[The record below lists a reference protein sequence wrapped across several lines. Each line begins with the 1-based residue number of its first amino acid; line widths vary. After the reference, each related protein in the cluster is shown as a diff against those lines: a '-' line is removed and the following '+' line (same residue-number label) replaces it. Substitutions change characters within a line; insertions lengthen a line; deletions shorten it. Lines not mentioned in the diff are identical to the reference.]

1 MKVLGVTTTREVYIG
16 SKDKNFRNNEF
27 LIVEDPV
34 QGDIIGEV
42 VDSQTFNR
50 FIPLDIGG
58 DFVDSDVLSSLGSM
72 GYDVGDETVY
82 VAKLRFFEEL
92 LYPPLTG
99 SDLRAPVFD
108 EIKNLLIDTLP
119 KESLILGSIKNTDN
133 IAEGMD
139 DVYKDLFST
148 FQNKEFIKQRELPYL
163 FDYKSMHQ
171 YPHIGVF
178 GGSGSGKSFGLRVV
192 LEELMEMGVPAIV
205 MDPHY
210 EMDFTNNSEISNKDY
225 TDKFKCLEIGI
236 HTGIKFQELQKR
248 DLKNLLNAASP
259 LTDSMNNVIDVI
271 LSKGASFESFK
282 NKLDLLLEGQEIGS
296 RDKILSEIAIEED
309 QTRRDRLEEVLDIYE
324 RYDKTCNSMSVRG
337 VLWRLM
343 TLQGEGI
350 FSHNID
356 ELLDLLKRRKLV
368 VLQGSTRMINV
379 FSTYLL
385 AKLYYLRK
393 EYRDELY
400 RNNIKVDYFPPFIII
415 TDEAHNFAPKGFD
428 TPSKSILREISQEGR
443 KYGVFLILATQRP
456 TLLDETITA
465 QLNTKLIFRTVRASD
480 IDTIREETDLSSDET
495 KRLPYLSSGDVFIS
509 SAKKGRTS
517 FVRIRAANTVSPHTE
532 NPFDE
537 LTAHDNEVYE
547 KFFLDIKDL
556 LPIDTSNLNGALMNY
571 NKKSGDNLSYD
582 EFKNNLDKLCEIEL
596 IEKETNFLTEMYKII
611 YPMMNLKII

>member
-58 DFVDSDVLSSLGSM
+58 DFIDSDVLSSLGSM
-72 GYDVGDETVY
+72 GYNVGDETVY

-99 SDLRAPVFD
+99 SDLRTPEFN
-108 EIKNLLIDTLP
+108 EIKNLLIESLP

-139 DVYKDLFST
+139 DIYKNLFSI
-148 FQNKEFIKQRELPYL
+148 FQNNEFIDQKELPYL

-178 GGSGSGKSFGLRVV
+178 GGSGSGKSFGLRVI

-210 EMDFTNNSEISNKDY
+210 EMDFTNNSEISNKNY
-225 TDKFKCLEIGI
+225 TDKFKCLEIGMD
-236 HTGIKFQELQKR
+236 TGIKFQELQKR

-259 LTDSMNNVIDVI
+259 LTDSMNNVIDVM

-282 NKLDLLLEGQEIGS
+282 NKLDMLLEGQEIGS
-296 RDKILSEIAIEED
+296 RDKILAEIAGATD
-309 QTRRDRLEEVLDIYE
+309 QSVINRLEDVLDVYE

-343 TLQGEGI
+343 TLQNEGI

-400 RNNIKVDYFPPFIII
+400 RNNVKVDYFPPFIII

-428 TPSKSILREISQEGR
+428 TPSKSILREVSQEGR

-537 LTAHDNEVYE
+537 LSSHDDEIYE
-547 KFFLDIKDL
+547 KFFANVKDL
-556 LPIDTSNLNGALMNY
+556 LPIDSSNLNGALVNY
-571 NKKSGDNLSYD
+571 NKKTGENLSYD
-582 EFKNNLDKLCEIEL
+582 EFRNTLDSLCERDF
-596 IEKETNFLTEMYKII
+596 IEKEDNFLTEMYKI
-611 YPMMNLKII
+611 K

>member
-16 SKDKNFRNNEF
+16 SKEKNFRNNEF

-42 VDSQTFNR
+42 VDSKTFNR

-58 DFVDSDVLSSLGSM
+58 DFIDSDVLSSLGSM

-99 SDLRAPVFD
+99 SDLRAPKFN
-108 EIKNLLIDTLP
+108 EIKNLLIDTMP
-119 KESLILGSIKNTDN
+119 NNSLILGSIKNTDN

-139 DVYKDLFST
+139 DIYKNLFST
-148 FQNKEFIKQRELPYL
+148 FENNEYLKQRELPYL

-210 EMDFTNNSEISNKDY
+210 EMDFSNNSEISDKNY
-225 TDKFKCLEIGI
+225 SDKFKCLEIGI

-259 LTDSMNNVIDVI
+259 LTDSMKNVIDVM
-271 LSKGASFESFK
+271 LAKGSSYESFK
-282 NKLDLLLEGQEIGS
+282 NKLDMLLEGQEIGS
-296 RDKILSEIAIEED
+296 RDKIIAEIAAEPD
-309 QTRRDRLEEVLDIYE
+309 TSKKNRLEEVLDVYE

-337 VLWRLM
+337 VLWRLIN
-343 TLQGEGI
+343 LQNEGI

-400 RNNIKVDYFPPFIII
+400 RNNAKVDYFPPFVII

-480 IDTIREETDLSSDET
+480 IDTIKEETDLSIDET

-537 LTAHDNEVYE
+537 LEGHENEEYE
-547 KFFLDIKDL
+547 KFFMNIKDL
-556 LPIDTSNLNGALMNY
+556 LPIDASNLSQVLMNF
-571 NKKSGDNLSYD
+571 NKKSGENLSYD
-582 EFKNNLDKLCEIEL
+582 DLKNKLDELCQRDF
-596 IEKETNFLTEMYKII
+596 IEKEDNFLTEMYKI
-611 YPMMNLKII
+611 K

>member
-1 MKVLGVTTTREVYIG
+1 MKVLGITTTREVYIG
-16 SKDKNFRNNEF
+16 SKEKNFRNNEF

-42 VDSQTFNR
+42 VDSKTFNR

-58 DFVDSDVLSSLGSM
+58 DFIDSDVLSSLGSM

-99 SDLRAPVFD
+99 SDLRAPEFN
-108 EIKNLLIDTLP
+108 EIKNLLIDTKP
-119 KESLILGSIKNTDN
+119 NNSLILGSIKNTDN

-139 DVYKDLFST
+139 DIYKNLFTT
-148 FQNKEFIKQRELPYL
+148 FENNEYLKQRELPYL

-210 EMDFTNNSEISNKDY
+210 EMDFSNNSEISDKNY
-225 TDKFKCLEIGI
+225 SDKFKCLEIGL

-259 LTDSMNNVIDVI
+259 LTDSMKNVIDVI
-271 LSKGASFESFK
+271 LAKGSSYESFK
-282 NKLDLLLEGQEIGS
+282 NKLDMLLEGQEIGS
-296 RDKILSEIAIEED
+296 RDKIIAEIAAEPDISKKN
-309 QTRRDRLEEVLDIYE
+309 RLEEVLDVYE

-337 VLWRLM
+337 VLWRLIN
-343 TLQGEGI
+343 LQNEGI

-356 ELLDLLKRRKLV
+356 GLLDLLKRRKLV

-400 RNNIKVDYFPPFIII
+400 RNNAKVDYFPPFVII

-480 IDTIREETDLSSDET
+480 IDTIKEETDLSSDET

-517 FVRIRAANTVSPHTE
+517 FVRIRAANTLSPHTE

-537 LTAHDNEVYE
+537 LEGHENEEYE
-547 KFFLDIKDL
+547 KFFIDIKDL
-556 LPIDTSNLNGALMNY
+556 LPIDASNLSQVLMNY
-571 NKKSGDNLSYD
+571 NKKSGENLSYD
-582 EFKNNLDKLCEIEL
+582 DLKNKLDELCQRDF
-596 IEKETNFLTEMYKII
+596 IEKEDNFLTEMYKI
-611 YPMMNLKII
+611 K

>member
-16 SKDKNFRNNEF
+16 SKEKNFRNNEF

-34 QGDIIGEV
+34 QGDILGEV
-42 VDSQTFNR
+42 VDSKTFNR

-99 SDLRAPVFD
+99 SDLRAPEFN
-108 EIKNLLIDTLP
+108 EIKNLLIDTKP
-119 KESLILGSIKNTDN
+119 NNSLILGSIKNTDN
-133 IAEGMD
+133 IARGMD
-139 DVYKDLFST
+139 DIYKNLFST
-148 FQNKEFIKQRELPYL
+148 FENNEYLKQRELPYL

-210 EMDFTNNSEISNKDY
+210 EMDFSNNSEISEKNYKDN
-225 TDKFKCLEIGI
+225 FKCLEIGL

-248 DLKNLLNAASP
+248 DLKNLLNAAAP
-259 LTDSMNNVIDVI
+259 LTDSMNNVIDVM
-271 LSKGASFESFK
+271 LAKGSSFESFK
-282 NKLDLLLEGQEIGS
+282 NKLDMLLEGQEIGS
-296 RDKILSEIAIEED
+296 RDKIIAEIAAEPD
-309 QTRRDRLEEVLDIYE
+309 PSKKNRLEEVLDVYE

-337 VLWRLM
+337 VLWRLIN
-343 TLQGEGI
+343 LQNEGI

-400 RNNIKVDYFPPFIII
+400 RNNAKVDYFPPFVII

-480 IDTIREETDLSSDET
+480 IDTIKEETDLSIDET

-537 LTAHDNEVYE
+537 LEGHDNEEFE
-547 KFFLDIKDL
+547 KFFMDTKDL
-556 LPIDTSNLNGALMNY
+556 FPIDASNLSLVLMNY
-571 NKKSGDNLSYD
+571 NKKSGENLSYD
-582 EFKNNLDKLCEIEL
+582 EFKNKLDELCERDF
-596 IEKETNFLTEMYKII
+596 IEKEDNFLTEMYKI
-611 YPMMNLKII
+611 K

>member
-16 SKDKNFRNNEF
+16 SKEKNFRNNEF

-58 DFVDSDVLSSLGSM
+58 DFIDSDVLSSLGSM

-99 SDLRAPVFD
+99 SGLRTPVFD

-139 DVYKDLFST
+139 DIYKDLFTT
-148 FQNKEFIKQRELPYL
+148 FQNNEFIKQRELPYL

-192 LEELMEMGVPAIV
+192 LEELMEMGVPTIV

-210 EMDFTNNSEISNKDY
+210 EMDFTNNSEISDKDY
-225 TDKFKCLEIGI
+225 SDKFKCLEIGI

-259 LTDSMNNVIDVI
+259 LTDSMNNVIDVM

-282 NKLDLLLEGQEIGS
+282 NKLDFLLEGQEIGS
-296 RDKILSEIAIEED
+296 RDKILQEIAIEED

-400 RNNIKVDYFPPFIII
+400 RNNVKVDYFPPFIIV

-537 LTAHDNEVYE
+537 LTSHDEEVYE

-596 IEKETNFLTEMYKII
+596 IEKETNFLTEMYKI
-611 YPMMNLKII
+611 K

>member
-1 MKVLGVTTTREVYIG
+1 MKVLGITTTREVYIG
-16 SKDKNFRNNEF
+16 SKEKNFRNNEF

-42 VDSQTFNR
+42 VDSKTFNR

-58 DFVDSDVLSSLGSM
+58 DFIDSDVLSSLGSM

-99 SDLRAPVFD
+99 SDLRAPEFN
-108 EIKNLLIDTLP
+108 EIKSLLIDTKP
-119 KESLILGSIKNTDN
+119 NNSLIIGSIKNTDN
-133 IAEGMD
+133 IAKGMD
-139 DVYKDLFST
+139 DIYKNLFST
-148 FQNKEFIKQRELPYL
+148 FENNEYLKQRELPYL

-192 LEELMEMGVPAIV
+192 LEELMEMGVPALV

-210 EMDFTNNSEISNKDY
+210 EMDFSNNSEISDKNY
-225 TDKFKCLEIGI
+225 SDKFKCLEIGL

-248 DLKNLLNAASP
+248 DLKNLLNAASL
-259 LTDSMNNVIDVI
+259 LTDSMKNVIDVM
-271 LSKGASFESFK
+271 LAKGSSYESFK
-282 NKLDLLLEGQEIGS
+282 NKLDMLLEGQEIGS
-296 RDKILSEIAIEED
+296 RDKIIAEIAAEPDISK
-309 QTRRDRLEEVLDIYE
+309 QNRLEEVLDVYE

-337 VLWRLM
+337 VLWRLIN
-343 TLQGEGI
+343 LQNEGI

-400 RNNIKVDYFPPFIII
+400 RNNAKVDYFPPFVII

-480 IDTIREETDLSSDET
+480 IDTIKEETDLSSDET

-517 FVRIRAANTVSPHTE
+517 FVRIRAANTLSPHTE

-537 LTAHDNEVYE
+537 LEGHDNEEFE
-547 KFFLDIKDL
+547 KFFMDIKDL
-556 LPIDTSNLNGALMNY
+556 LPIDASNLSQVLMNY
-571 NKKSGDNLSYD
+571 NKKAGENLSYD
-582 EFKNNLDKLCEIEL
+582 DLKNKLDELCQRDF
-596 IEKETNFLTEMYKII
+596 IEKEDNFLTEMYKI
-611 YPMMNLKII
+611 K

>member
-16 SKDKNFRNNEF
+16 SKEKNFRNNEF

-42 VDSQTFNR
+42 VDSKTFNR

-58 DFVDSDVLSSLGSM
+58 DFIDSDVLSSLGSM

-99 SDLRAPVFD
+99 SDLRAPKFN
-108 EIKNLLIDTLP
+108 EIKNLLIDTKP
-119 KESLILGSIKNTDN
+119 NNSLILGSIKNTDN

-139 DVYKDLFST
+139 DIYKNLFST
-148 FQNKEFIKQRELPYL
+148 FENNEYLKQREIPYL

-210 EMDFTNNSEISNKDY
+210 EMDFSNNSEISDKNY
-225 TDKFKCLEIGI
+225 FDKFKCLEIGL

-259 LTDSMNNVIDVI
+259 LTDSMKNVIDVM
-271 LSKGASFESFK
+271 LAKGSSYESFK
-282 NKLDLLLEGQEIGS
+282 NKLDMLLEGQEIGS
-296 RDKILSEIAIEED
+296 RDKIIAEIAAEPDISKKN
-309 QTRRDRLEEVLDIYE
+309 RLEEVLDVYE

-337 VLWRLM
+337 VLWRLIN
-343 TLQGEGI
+343 LQNEGI

-400 RNNIKVDYFPPFIII
+400 RNNAKVDYFPPFVII

-480 IDTIREETDLSSDET
+480 IDTIKEETDLSSDET

-537 LTAHDNEVYE
+537 LEGHENEEYE
-547 KFFLDIKDL
+547 KFFMDIKDL
-556 LPIDTSNLNGALMNY
+556 LPIDASNLSQVLMNY
-571 NKKSGDNLSYD
+571 NKKTGENLSYD
-582 EFKNNLDKLCEIEL
+582 DLKNKLDELCQRDF
-596 IEKETNFLTEMYKII
+596 IEKEDNFLTEMYKI
-611 YPMMNLKII
+611 K

>member
-16 SKDKNFRNNEF
+16 SKEKNFRNNEF

-42 VDSQTFNR
+42 VDSKTFNR

-58 DFVDSDVLSSLGSM
+58 DFIDSDVLSSLGSM

-99 SDLRAPVFD
+99 SDLRAPVFN
-108 EIKNLLIDTLP
+108 EIKNLLIDTKP
-119 KESLILGSIKNTDN
+119 NNSLILGSIKNTDN

-139 DVYKDLFST
+139 DIYKNLFST
-148 FQNKEFIKQRELPYL
+148 FENNEFLEQRELPYL

-210 EMDFTNNSEISNKDY
+210 EMDFSNNSEISDKNY
-225 TDKFKCLEIGI
+225 SDKFKCLEIGL

-259 LTDSMNNVIDVI
+259 LTDSMKNVIDVM
-271 LSKGASFESFK
+271 LAKGSSYESFK
-282 NKLDLLLEGQEIGS
+282 NKLDMLLEGQEIGS
-296 RDKILSEIAIEED
+296 RDKIIAEIAAEPDINKKN
-309 QTRRDRLEEVLDIYE
+309 RLEEVLDVYE

-337 VLWRLM
+337 VLWRLIN
-343 TLQGEGI
+343 LQNEGI

-385 AKLYYLRK
+385 VKLYYLRK

-400 RNNIKVDYFPPFIII
+400 RNNAKVEYFPPFVII

-480 IDTIREETDLSSDET
+480 IDTIKEETDLSIDET

-537 LTAHDNEVYE
+537 LEGHENEEFE
-547 KFFLDIKDL
+547 KFFMGIKDL
-556 LPIDTSNLNGALMNY
+556 LPIDASNLNNVLINY
-571 NKKSGDNLSYD
+571 NKKSGENFSYD
-582 EFKNNLDKLCEIEL
+582 DLKNKLDELCQRDF
-596 IEKETNFLTEMYKII
+596 IEKEDNFLTVMYKI
-611 YPMMNLKII
+611 K

>member
-99 SDLRAPVFD
+99 SDLRAPVFA

-133 IAEGMD
+133 IAQGMD
-139 DVYKDLFST
+139 DVYRDLFST

-178 GGSGSGKSFGLRVV
+178 GGSGSGKSFGIRVL

-236 HTGIKFQELQKR
+236 QTGIKFQELQKR

-259 LTDSMNNVIDVI
+259 LTDSMNNVIDVM

-385 AKLYYLRK
+385 SKLYYLRK

-400 RNNIKVDYFPPFIII
+400 RNNVKVDYFPPFIII

-582 EFKNNLDKLCEIEL
+582 EFKNNLDKLCEIEM
-596 IEKETNFLTEMYKII
+596 IEKETNFLTEMYKI
-611 YPMMNLKII
+611 K

>member
-133 IAEGMD
+133 IAQGMD
-139 DVYKDLFST
+139 DVYRDLFST

-178 GGSGSGKSFGLRVV
+178 GGSGSGKSFGIRVL

-236 HTGIKFQELQKR
+236 QTGIKFQELQKR

-259 LTDSMNNVIDVI
+259 LTDSMNNVIDVM

-385 AKLYYLRK
+385 SKLYYLRK

-400 RNNIKVDYFPPFIII
+400 RNNVKVDYFPPFIII

-582 EFKNNLDKLCEIEL
+582 EFKNNLDKLCEIEM
-596 IEKETNFLTEMYKII
+596 IEKETNFLTEMYKI
-611 YPMMNLKII
+611 K

>member
-1 MKVLGVTTTREVYIG
+1 MKVLGITTTREVYIG
-16 SKDKNFRNNEF
+16 SKEKNFRNNEF

-42 VDSQTFNR
+42 VDSKTFNR

-58 DFVDSDVLSSLGSM
+58 DFIDSDVLSSLGSM

-99 SDLRAPVFD
+99 SDLRAPEFN
-108 EIKNLLIDTLP
+108 EIKNLLIDTKP
-119 KESLILGSIKNTDN
+119 NNSLILGSIKNTDN

-139 DVYKDLFST
+139 DIYKNLFST
-148 FQNKEFIKQRELPYL
+148 FENNEYLKQRELPYL

-192 LEELMEMGVPAIV
+192 LEELMEMSVPAIV

-210 EMDFTNNSEISNKDY
+210 EMDFSNNSEISDKNY
-225 TDKFKCLEIGI
+225 SDKFKCLEIGL

-259 LTDSMNNVIDVI
+259 LTDSMKNVIDVM
-271 LSKGASFESFK
+271 LAKGSSYESFK
-282 NKLDLLLEGQEIGS
+282 NKLDMLLEGQEIGS
-296 RDKILSEIAIEED
+296 RDKIIAEIAAEPDISKKN
-309 QTRRDRLEEVLDIYE
+309 RLEEVLDVYE

-337 VLWRLM
+337 VLWRLIN
-343 TLQGEGI
+343 LQNEGI
-350 FSHNID
+350 FSHNIE

-400 RNNIKVDYFPPFIII
+400 RNNAKVDYFPPFVII

-480 IDTIREETDLSSDET
+480 IDTIKEETDLSSDET

-537 LTAHDNEVYE
+537 LEGHENEEYE
-547 KFFLDIKDL
+547 KFFMDIKDL
-556 LPIDTSNLNGALMNY
+556 LPIDASNLSMVLMNY
-571 NKKSGDNLSYD
+571 NKKSGENLSYD
-582 EFKNNLDKLCEIEL
+582 DLKNKLDELCQRDF
-596 IEKETNFLTEMYKII
+596 IEKEDNFLTEMYKI
-611 YPMMNLKII
+611 K

>member
-16 SKDKNFRNNEF
+16 SKEKNFRNNEF

-42 VDSQTFNR
+42 VDSKTFNR

-99 SDLRAPVFD
+99 SDLRAPKFN
-108 EIKNLLIDTLP
+108 EIKNLLINTKP
-119 KESLILGSIKNTDN
+119 NNSLILGSIKNTDN

-139 DVYKDLFST
+139 DIYKNLFST
-148 FQNKEFIKQRELPYL
+148 FENNEYLKQRELPYL

-210 EMDFTNNSEISNKDY
+210 EMDFSNNSEISDKNY
-225 TDKFKCLEIGI
+225 SDKFKCLEIGL

-259 LTDSMNNVIDVI
+259 LTDSMKNVIDVM
-271 LSKGASFESFK
+271 LAKGSSYESFK
-282 NKLDLLLEGQEIGS
+282 NKLDMLLEGQEIGS
-296 RDKILSEIAIEED
+296 RDKIIAEIAAEPDISKKN
-309 QTRRDRLEEVLDIYE
+309 RLEEVLDVYE

-337 VLWRLM
+337 VLWRLIN
-343 TLQGEGI
+343 LQNEGI

-400 RNNIKVDYFPPFIII
+400 RNNVKVDYFPPFVII

-480 IDTIREETDLSSDET
+480 IDTIKEETDLSSDET

-537 LTAHDNEVYE
+537 LEGHENEEYE
-547 KFFLDIKDL
+547 KFFMDIKDL
-556 LPIDTSNLNGALMNY
+556 LPIDASNLSVVLMNY
-571 NKKSGDNLSYD
+571 NKKSGENLSYD
-582 EFKNNLDKLCEIEL
+582 DLKNKLDELCQRDF
-596 IEKETNFLTEMYKII
+596 IEKEDNFLTEMYKI
-611 YPMMNLKII
+611 K

>member
-58 DFVDSDVLSSLGSM
+58 DFIDSDVLSSLGSM
-72 GYDVGDETVY
+72 GYDVGNETVY

-99 SDLRAPVFD
+99 SDLRTPEFN
-108 EIKNLLIDTLP
+108 EIKNLLIDSLP

-133 IAEGMD
+133 IAKGMD
-139 DVYKDLFST
+139 DVYKDLFSI
-148 FQNKEFIKQRELPYL
+148 FQNNEFIKQKELPYL

-178 GGSGSGKSFGLRVV
+178 GGSGSGKSFGLRVI

-210 EMDFTNNSEISNKDY
+210 EMDFTNNSEISNKNY
-225 TDKFKCLEIGI
+225 IDKFKCLEIGLD
-236 HTGIKFQELQKR
+236 TGIKFQELQKR

-259 LTDSMNNVIDVI
+259 LTDSMNNVIDVM

-282 NKLDLLLEGQEIGS
+282 NKLDMLLEGQEIGS
-296 RDKILSEIAIEED
+296 RDKILAEIAAETDRSI
-309 QTRRDRLEEVLDIYE
+309 RNRLEDVLDIYE

-343 TLQGEGI
+343 TLQNEGI

-400 RNNIKVDYFPPFIII
+400 RNNVKVDYFPPFIII

-428 TPSKSILREISQEGR
+428 TPSKSILREVSQEGR

-537 LTAHDNEVYE
+537 LTSHDDEIYE
-547 KFFLDIKDL
+547 KFFADVKDL
-556 LPIDTSNLNGALMNY
+556 LPIDSSNLNGVLVNY
-571 NKKSGDNLSYD
+571 NKKTGENLSYD
-582 EFKNNLDKLCEIEL
+582 EFKNKLDSLCERDF
-596 IEKETNFLTEMYKII
+596 IEKEDNFLTEMYKV
-611 YPMMNLKII
+611 K

>member
-42 VDSQTFNR
+42 VDSKTFNR

-58 DFVDSDVLSSLGSM
+58 DFIDSDVLSSLGSM

-99 SDLRAPVFD
+99 SDLRAPDFS
-108 EIKNLLIDTLP
+108 EIKNLLIDTKP
-119 KESLILGSIKNTDN
+119 NNSLILGSIKNTDN
-133 IAEGMD
+133 IAVSMD
-139 DVYKDLFST
+139 DIYKNLFST
-148 FQNKEFIKQRELPYL
+148 FENNEYLKQRELPYL

-210 EMDFTNNSEISNKDY
+210 EMDFSNNSEISDKNY
-225 TDKFKCLEIGI
+225 TDKFKCLEIGL

-248 DLKNLLNAASP
+248 DLKNLLNAASA
-259 LTDSMNNVIDVI
+259 LTDSMKNVIDVM
-271 LSKGASFESFK
+271 LAKGSSFESFK
-282 NKLDLLLEGQEIGS
+282 NKLDMLLEGQEIGS
-296 RDKILSEIAIEED
+296 RDKIIAEIAAEPDINKKN
-309 QTRRDRLEEVLDIYE
+309 RLEEVLDVYE

-337 VLWRLM
+337 VLWRLIN
-343 TLQGEGI
+343 LQNEGI

-400 RNNIKVDYFPPFIII
+400 RNNAKVEYFPPFVII

-480 IDTIREETDLSSDET
+480 IDTIKEETDLSSDET

-537 LTAHDNEVYE
+537 LEGHENEEYE
-547 KFFLDIKDL
+547 KFFIDIKDL
-556 LPIDTSNLNGALMNY
+556 LPIDASNLSQVLMNY
-571 NKKSGDNLSYD
+571 NKKSGENLSYD
-582 EFKNNLDKLCEIEL
+582 ELKNKLDELCQRDF
-596 IEKETNFLTEMYKII
+596 IEKEDNFLTEMYKI
-611 YPMMNLKII
+611 K

>member
-16 SKDKNFRNNEF
+16 SKEKNFRNNEF

-42 VDSQTFNR
+42 VDSKTFNR

-58 DFVDSDVLSSLGSM
+58 DFIDSDVLSSLGSM

-99 SDLRAPVFD
+99 SDLRAPKFN
-108 EIKNLLIDTLP
+108 EIKNLLIDTMP
-119 KESLILGSIKNTDN
+119 NNSLILGSIKNTDN

-139 DVYKDLFST
+139 DIYKNLFST
-148 FQNKEFIKQRELPYL
+148 FENNEYLKQRELPYL

-210 EMDFTNNSEISNKDY
+210 EMDFSNNSEISDKNY
-225 TDKFKCLEIGI
+225 SDKFKCLEIGL

-259 LTDSMNNVIDVI
+259 LTDSMKNVIDVM
-271 LSKGASFESFK
+271 LAKGSSYESFK
-282 NKLDLLLEGQEIGS
+282 NKLDMLLEGQEIGS
-296 RDKILSEIAIEED
+296 RDKIIAEIAAEPDISKKN
-309 QTRRDRLEEVLDIYE
+309 RLEEVLDVYE

-337 VLWRLM
+337 VLWRLIN
-343 TLQGEGI
+343 LQNEGI

-400 RNNIKVDYFPPFIII
+400 RNNAKVDYFPPFVII

-480 IDTIREETDLSSDET
+480 IDTIKEETDLSSDET

-537 LTAHDNEVYE
+537 LEGHENEEYE
-547 KFFLDIKDL
+547 KFFIDIKDL
-556 LPIDTSNLNGALMNY
+556 LPIDASNLSQVLMNY
-571 NKKSGDNLSYD
+571 NKKSGENLSYD
-582 EFKNNLDKLCEIEL
+582 ELKNKLDELCQRDF
-596 IEKETNFLTEMYKII
+596 IEKEDNFLTEMYK
-611 YPMMNLKII
+611 LK

>member
-16 SKDKNFRNNEF
+16 SKEKNFRNNEF

-42 VDSQTFNR
+42 VDSKTFNR

-58 DFVDSDVLSSLGSM
+58 DFIDSDVLSSLGSM

-99 SDLRAPVFD
+99 SDLRAPVFN
-108 EIKNLLIDTLP
+108 EIKNLLIDTKP
-119 KESLILGSIKNTDN
+119 NNSLILGSIKNTDN

-139 DVYKDLFST
+139 DIYKNLFST
-148 FQNKEFIKQRELPYL
+148 FENNEYLKQRELPYL

-210 EMDFTNNSEISNKDY
+210 EMDFSNNSDVSDKNY
-225 TDKFKCLEIGI
+225 SDKFKCLEIGL

-259 LTDSMNNVIDVI
+259 LTDSMKNVIDVM
-271 LSKGASFESFK
+271 LAKGSSFESFK
-282 NKLDLLLEGQEIGS
+282 NKLDMLLEGQEIGS
-296 RDKILSEIAIEED
+296 RDKIIAEIAAEPDINKKN
-309 QTRRDRLEEVLDIYE
+309 RLEDVLDIYE

-337 VLWRLM
+337 VLWRLIN
-343 TLQGEGI
+343 LQNEGI

-400 RNNIKVDYFPPFIII
+400 RNNAKVDYFPPFVII

-480 IDTIREETDLSSDET
+480 IDTIKEETDLSIDET

-537 LTAHDNEVYE
+537 LEGHENEEFE
-547 KFFLDIKDL
+547 KFFMDIKDL
-556 LPIDTSNLNGALMNY
+556 LPIDASNLNTVLINY
-571 NKKSGDNLSYD
+571 NKKSGENFSYD
-582 EFKNNLDKLCEIEL
+582 DLKNKLDKLCQRDF
-596 IEKETNFLTEMYKII
+596 IEKEDNFLTVMYKI
-611 YPMMNLKII
+611 K

>member
-1 MKVLGVTTTREVYIG
+1 MKVLGITTTREVYIG
-16 SKDKNFRNNEF
+16 SKEKNFRNNEF

-42 VDSQTFNR
+42 VDSKTFNR

-99 SDLRAPVFD
+99 SDLKAPEFN
-108 EIKNLLIDTLP
+108 EIKNLLIDTKP
-119 KESLILGSIKNTDN
+119 NNSLILGSIKNTDN
-133 IAEGMD
+133 IAKGMD
-139 DVYKDLFST
+139 DIYKNLFST
-148 FQNKEFIKQRELPYL
+148 FENNEYLKQRELPYL

-210 EMDFTNNSEISNKDY
+210 EMDFSNNSEISDKNY
-225 TDKFKCLEIGI
+225 SDKFKCLEIGL

-259 LTDSMNNVIDVI
+259 LTDSMKNVIDVM
-271 LSKGASFESFK
+271 LAKGSSYESFK
-282 NKLDLLLEGQEIGS
+282 NKLDMLLEGQEIGS
-296 RDKILSEIAIEED
+296 RDKILAEIAAEPDISKKN
-309 QTRRDRLEEVLDIYE
+309 RLEEVLDVYE

-337 VLWRLM
+337 VLWRLIN
-343 TLQGEGI
+343 LQNEGI

-400 RNNIKVDYFPPFIII
+400 RNNAKVDYFPPFVII

-480 IDTIREETDLSSDET
+480 IDTIKEETDLSSDET

-537 LTAHDNEVYE
+537 LEDHENEEYE
-547 KFFLDIKDL
+547 KFFMDIKDL
-556 LPIDTSNLNGALMNY
+556 LPIDASNLSQVLMNY
-571 NKKSGDNLSYD
+571 NKKTGENLSYD
-582 EFKNNLDKLCEIEL
+582 DLKNKLDELCQRDF
-596 IEKETNFLTEMYKII
+596 IEKEDNFLTEMYKI
-611 YPMMNLKII
+611 K

>member
-139 DVYKDLFST
+139 DIYKDLFST
-148 FQNKEFIKQRELPYL
+148 FQNKEFIKQRELPYV

-171 YPHIGVF
+171 YPQIGVF

-259 LTDSMNNVIDVI
+259 LTDSMNNVIDVM

-309 QTRRDRLEEVLDIYE
+309 LTRKDRLEEVLDIYE

-400 RNNIKVDYFPPFIII
+400 RNNVKVDYFPPFIII

-596 IEKETNFLTEMYKII
+596 IEKETNFLTEMYKI
-611 YPMMNLKII
+611 K

>member
-16 SKDKNFRNNEF
+16 SKEKNFRNNEF

-42 VDSQTFNR
+42 VDSKTFNR

-58 DFVDSDVLSSLGSM
+58 DFIDSDVLSSLGSM

-99 SDLRAPVFD
+99 SDLRAPKFN
-108 EIKNLLIDTLP
+108 EIKNLLIDTKP
-119 KESLILGSIKNTDN
+119 NNSLILGSIKNTDN

-139 DVYKDLFST
+139 DIYKNLFST
-148 FQNKEFIKQRELPYL
+148 FENNEYLKQRELPYL

-210 EMDFTNNSEISNKDY
+210 EMDFSNNSEISGKNY
-225 TDKFKCLEIGI
+225 SDKFKCLEIGL

-259 LTDSMNNVIDVI
+259 LTDSMKNVIDVM
-271 LSKGASFESFK
+271 LAKGSSYESFK
-282 NKLDLLLEGQEIGS
+282 NKLDMLLEGQEIGS
-296 RDKILSEIAIEED
+296 RDKILAEIAAEPDISKKN
-309 QTRRDRLEEVLDIYE
+309 RLEEVLDVYE

-337 VLWRLM
+337 VLWRLIN
-343 TLQGEGI
+343 LQNEGI

-400 RNNIKVDYFPPFIII
+400 RNNVKVDYFPPFVII

-480 IDTIREETDLSSDET
+480 IDTIKEETDLSSDET

-517 FVRIRAANTVSPHTE
+517 FVRIRAANTLSPHTE

-537 LTAHDNEVYE
+537 LEGHENEEYE
-547 KFFLDIKDL
+547 KFFIDIKDL
-556 LPIDTSNLNGALMNY
+556 LPIDASNLSQVLMNY
-571 NKKSGDNLSYD
+571 NKKSGENLSYD
-582 EFKNNLDKLCEIEL
+582 ELKNKLDELCQRDF
-596 IEKETNFLTEMYKII
+596 IEKEDNFLTEMYK
-611 YPMMNLKII
+611 LK

>member
-16 SKDKNFRNNEF
+16 SKEKNFRNNEF

-58 DFVDSDVLSSLGSM
+58 DFIDSDVLSSLESM
-72 GYDVGDETVY
+72 GYKVGDETVY

-139 DVYKDLFST
+139 DIYKDLFTT
-148 FQNKEFIKQRELPYL
+148 FQNNEFIKQRELPYL

-192 LEELMEMGVPAIV
+192 LEELMEMGVPTIV

-210 EMDFTNNSEISNKDY
+210 EMDFTNNSEISDKDY
-225 TDKFKCLEIGI
+225 SDKFKCLEIGI

-259 LTDSMNNVIDVI
+259 LTDSMNNVIDVM

-296 RDKILSEIAIEED
+296 RDKILQEIAIEEG

-400 RNNIKVDYFPPFIII
+400 RNNVKVDYFPPFIII

-537 LTAHDNEVYE
+537 LTAHDEEVYE

-571 NKKSGDNLSYD
+571 NKKSGENLSYD
-582 EFKNNLDKLCEIEL
+582 EFKNNLDKLCKIEL
-596 IEKETNFLTEMYKII
+596 IEKETNFLTEMYKI
-611 YPMMNLKII
+611 K

>member
-16 SKDKNFRNNEF
+16 SKEKNFRNNEF

-42 VDSQTFNR
+42 VDSKTFNR

-58 DFVDSDVLSSLGSM
+58 DFIDSDVLSSLGSM

-99 SDLRAPVFD
+99 SDLRAPEFN
-108 EIKNLLIDTLP
+108 EIKNLLIETKP
-119 KESLILGSIKNTDN
+119 NNSLILGSIKNTDN

-139 DVYKDLFST
+139 DIYKNLFST
-148 FQNKEFIKQRELPYL
+148 FENNEYLKQRELPYL

-210 EMDFTNNSEISNKDY
+210 EMDFSNNSEISDKNY
-225 TDKFKCLEIGI
+225 TNKFKCLEIGL

-259 LTDSMNNVIDVI
+259 LTDSMKNVIDVM
-271 LSKGASFESFK
+271 LAKGSSFESFK
-282 NKLDLLLEGQEIGS
+282 NKLDMLLEGQEIGS
-296 RDKILSEIAIEED
+296 RDKIIAEIAAEPDINKKN
-309 QTRRDRLEEVLDIYE
+309 RLEEVLDVYE

-337 VLWRLM
+337 VLWRLIN
-343 TLQGEGI
+343 LQNEGI

-400 RNNIKVDYFPPFIII
+400 RNNAKVEYFPPFVII

-480 IDTIREETDLSSDET
+480 IDTIKEETDLSSDET

-537 LTAHDNEVYE
+537 LEGHENEEFE
-547 KFFLDIKDL
+547 KFFMDIKDL
-556 LPIDTSNLNGALMNY
+556 LPIDASNLSVVLMNY
-571 NKKSGDNLSYD
+571 NKKSGENLSYD
-582 EFKNNLDKLCEIEL
+582 DLKNNLEELCQRDF
-596 IEKETNFLTEMYKII
+596 IEKEDNFLTVMYKI
-611 YPMMNLKII
+611 K

>member
-16 SKDKNFRNNEF
+16 SKEKNFRNNEF

-42 VDSQTFNR
+42 VDSKTFNR

-58 DFVDSDVLSSLGSM
+58 DFIDSDVLSSLGSM

-99 SDLRAPVFD
+99 SDLRAPEFN
-108 EIKNLLIDTLP
+108 EIKNLLIDTKP
-119 KESLILGSIKNTDN
+119 NNSLILGSIKNTDN

-139 DVYKDLFST
+139 DIYKNLFST
-148 FQNKEFIKQRELPYL
+148 FENNEYLKQRELPYL

-210 EMDFTNNSEISNKDY
+210 EMDFSNNSEISDKNY
-225 TDKFKCLEIGI
+225 SDKFKCLEIGL

-259 LTDSMNNVIDVI
+259 LTDSMKNVIDVM
-271 LSKGASFESFK
+271 LAKGSSYESFK
-282 NKLDLLLEGQEIGS
+282 NKLDMLLEGQEIGS
-296 RDKILSEIAIEED
+296 RDKIIAEIAAEPDISKKN
-309 QTRRDRLEEVLDIYE
+309 RLEEVLDVYE

-337 VLWRLM
+337 VLWRLIN
-343 TLQGEGI
+343 LQNEGI

-400 RNNIKVDYFPPFIII
+400 RNNAKVDYFPPFVII

-480 IDTIREETDLSSDET
+480 IDTIKEETDLSSDET

-537 LTAHDNEVYE
+537 LEGHENEEYE
-547 KFFLDIKDL
+547 KFFMDIKDL
-556 LPIDTSNLNGALMNY
+556 LPIDASNLSVVLMNY
-571 NKKSGDNLSYD
+571 NKKSGENLSYD
-582 EFKNNLDKLCEIEL
+582 DLKNKLDELCQRDF
-596 IEKETNFLTEMYKII
+596 IEKEDNFLTEMYKI
-611 YPMMNLKII
+611 K

>member
-16 SKDKNFRNNEF
+16 SKEKNFRNNEF

-42 VDSQTFNR
+42 VDSKTFNR

-99 SDLRAPVFD
+99 SDLRAPKFN
-108 EIKNLLIDTLP
+108 EIKNLLIDTKP
-119 KESLILGSIKNTDN
+119 NNSLILGSIKNTDN

-139 DVYKDLFST
+139 DIYKNLFST
-148 FQNKEFIKQRELPYL
+148 FENNEYLKQRELPYL

-210 EMDFTNNSEISNKDY
+210 EMDFSNNSEISDKNY
-225 TDKFKCLEIGI
+225 SDKFKCLEIGL

-259 LTDSMNNVIDVI
+259 LTDSMKNVIDVM
-271 LSKGASFESFK
+271 LAKGSSYESFK
-282 NKLDLLLEGQEIGS
+282 NKLDMLLEGQEIGS
-296 RDKILSEIAIEED
+296 RDKILAEISAEPDISKKN
-309 QTRRDRLEEVLDIYE
+309 RLEEVLDVYE

-337 VLWRLM
+337 VLWRLIN
-343 TLQGEGI
+343 LQNEGI

-400 RNNIKVDYFPPFIII
+400 RNNAKVDYFPPFVII

-480 IDTIREETDLSSDET
+480 IDTIKEETDLSSDET

-517 FVRIRAANTVSPHTE
+517 FVRIRAANTLSPHTE

-537 LTAHDNEVYE
+537 LEGHENEEYE
-547 KFFLDIKDL
+547 KFFIDIKDL
-556 LPIDTSNLNGALMNY
+556 LPIDASNLSQVLMNY
-571 NKKSGDNLSYD
+571 NKKSGENLSYD
-582 EFKNNLDKLCEIEL
+582 ELKNKLDELCQRDF
-596 IEKETNFLTEMYKII
+596 IEKEDNFLTEMYKI
-611 YPMMNLKII
+611 K

>member
-16 SKDKNFRNNEF
+16 SKEKNFRNNEF

-42 VDSQTFNR
+42 VDSKTFNR

-58 DFVDSDVLSSLGSM
+58 DFIDSDVLSSLGSM

-99 SDLRAPVFD
+99 SDLRAPDFK
-108 EIKNLLIDTLP
+108 EIKNLLIDTKP
-119 KESLILGSIKNTDN
+119 NNSLILGSIKNTDN

-139 DVYKDLFST
+139 DIYKNLFST
-148 FQNKEFIKQRELPYL
+148 FENNEYLKQRELPYL

-210 EMDFTNNSEISNKDY
+210 EMDFSNNSDVSDKNY
-225 TDKFKCLEIGI
+225 SDKFKCLEIGM

-259 LTDSMNNVIDVI
+259 LTDSMKNVIDVM
-271 LSKGASFESFK
+271 LAKGSSFESFK
-282 NKLDLLLEGQEIGS
+282 NKLDMLLEGQEIGS
-296 RDKILSEIAIEED
+296 RDKIISEIAAEPDINKKN
-309 QTRRDRLEEVLDIYE
+309 RLEDVLDIYE

-337 VLWRLM
+337 VLWRLIN
-343 TLQGEGI
+343 LQNEGI

-400 RNNIKVDYFPPFIII
+400 RNNAKVDYFPPFVII

-480 IDTIREETDLSSDET
+480 IDTIKEETDLSIDET

-537 LTAHDNEVYE
+537 LEGHENEEFE
-547 KFFLDIKDL
+547 KFFIDIKDL
-556 LPIDTSNLNGALMNY
+556 LPIDASNLNTVLINY
-571 NKKSGDNLSYD
+571 NKKSGENLSYD
-582 EFKNNLDKLCEIEL
+582 DLKNNLEELCQRGF
-596 IEKETNFLTEMYKII
+596 IEKEDNFLTVMYKI
-611 YPMMNLKII
+611 K

>member
-1 MKVLGVTTTREVYIG
+1 MKVLGITTTREVYIG
-16 SKDKNFRNNEF
+16 SKEKNFRNNEF

-42 VDSQTFNR
+42 VDSKTFNR

-58 DFVDSDVLSSLGSM
+58 DFIDSDVLSSLGSM

-99 SDLRAPVFD
+99 SDLRAPEFN
-108 EIKNLLIDTLP
+108 EIKSLLIDTKP
-119 KESLILGSIKNTDN
+119 NNSLILGSIKNTDN
-133 IAEGMD
+133 IAKGMD
-139 DVYKDLFST
+139 DIYKNLFST
-148 FQNKEFIKQRELPYL
+148 FENNDYLKQRDLPYL

-210 EMDFTNNSEISNKDY
+210 EMDFSNNSEISDKNY
-225 TDKFKCLEIGI
+225 SDKFKCLEIGL

-259 LTDSMNNVIDVI
+259 LTDSMKNVIDVM
-271 LSKGASFESFK
+271 LAKGSSYESFK
-282 NKLDLLLEGQEIGS
+282 NKLDMLLEGQEIGS
-296 RDKILSEIAIEED
+296 RDKILAEIAAEPDISK
-309 QTRRDRLEEVLDIYE
+309 QNRLEEVLDVYE

-337 VLWRLM
+337 VLWRLIN
-343 TLQGEGI
+343 LQNEGI

-400 RNNIKVDYFPPFIII
+400 RNNAKVDYFPPFVII

-480 IDTIREETDLSSDET
+480 IDTIKEETDLSSDET

-517 FVRIRAANTVSPHTE
+517 FVRIRAANTLSPHTE

-537 LTAHDNEVYE
+537 LEGHENEKYE
-547 KFFLDIKDL
+547 KFFMDIKDL
-556 LPIDTSNLNGALMNY
+556 LPIDASNLSQVLMNY
-571 NKKSGDNLSYD
+571 NKKSGENLSYD
-582 EFKNNLDKLCEIEL
+582 DLKNKLDELCQRDF
-596 IEKETNFLTEMYKII
+596 IEKEDNFLTEMYKI
-611 YPMMNLKII
+611 K

>member
-16 SKDKNFRNNEF
+16 SKEKNFRNNEF

-58 DFVDSDVLSSLGSM
+58 DFIDSDVLSSLGSM

-139 DVYKDLFST
+139 DIYKDLFTT
-148 FQNKEFIKQRELPYL
+148 FQNNEFIKQRELPYL

-192 LEELMEMGVPAIV
+192 LEELMEMGVPTIV

-210 EMDFTNNSEISNKDY
+210 EMDFTNNSEISEKDY
-225 TDKFKCLEIGI
+225 SDKFKCLEIGI

-248 DLKNLLNAASP
+248 DLKNLLNATSP
-259 LTDSMNNVIDVI
+259 LTDSMNNVIDVM

-296 RDKILSEIAIEED
+296 RDKILQEIAIEED

-343 TLQGEGI
+343 NLQGEGI

-400 RNNIKVDYFPPFIII
+400 RNNVKVDYFPPFIII
-415 TDEAHNFAPKGFD
+415 TDEAHNFAPKGFE

-537 LTAHDNEVYE
+537 LTSHDNEVYE

-556 LPIDTSNLNGALMNY
+556 LPIDTSNLNGVLMNY
-571 NKKSGDNLSYD
+571 NKKSGENLSYD

-596 IEKETNFLTEMYKII
+596 IEKETNFLTEMYKI
-611 YPMMNLKII
+611 K

>member
-1 MKVLGVTTTREVYIG
+1 MKVLGITTTREVYIG
-16 SKDKNFRNNEF
+16 SKEKNFRNNEF

-42 VDSQTFNR
+42 VDSKTFNR

-58 DFVDSDVLSSLGSM
+58 DFIDSDVLSSLGSM

-99 SDLRAPVFD
+99 SDLRAPEFN
-108 EIKNLLIDTLP
+108 EIKNLLIDTKP
-119 KESLILGSIKNTDN
+119 NNSLILGSIKNTDN

-139 DVYKDLFST
+139 DIYKNLFST
-148 FQNKEFIKQRELPYL
+148 FENNEYLKQRELPYL

-210 EMDFTNNSEISNKDY
+210 EMDFSSNSEISDKNY
-225 TDKFKCLEIGI
+225 SDKFKCLEIGL

-259 LTDSMNNVIDVI
+259 LTDSMKNVIDVM
-271 LSKGASFESFK
+271 LAKGSSYESFK
-282 NKLDLLLEGQEIGS
+282 NKLDMLLEGQEIGS
-296 RDKILSEIAIEED
+296 RDKIIAEIAAEPD
-309 QTRRDRLEEVLDIYE
+309 TSKKNRLEEVLDVYE

-337 VLWRLM
+337 VLWRLIN
-343 TLQGEGI
+343 LQNEGI

-400 RNNIKVDYFPPFIII
+400 RNNAKADYFPPFVII

-480 IDTIREETDLSSDET
+480 IDTIKEETDLSSDET

-537 LTAHDNEVYE
+537 LEGHENEEYE
-547 KFFLDIKDL
+547 KFFMDIKDL
-556 LPIDTSNLNGALMNY
+556 LPIDASNLSQVLMNF
-571 NKKSGDNLSYD
+571 NKKSGENLSYD
-582 EFKNNLDKLCEIEL
+582 DLKNKLDELCQRDF
-596 IEKETNFLTEMYKII
+596 IEKEDNFLTEMYKI
-611 YPMMNLKII
+611 K

>member
-16 SKDKNFRNNEF
+16 SKEKNFRNNEF

-42 VDSQTFNR
+42 VDSKTFNR

-58 DFVDSDVLSSLGSM
+58 DFIDSDVLSSLGSM

-99 SDLRAPVFD
+99 SDLRAPEFN
-108 EIKNLLIDTLP
+108 EIKNLLIDTKP
-119 KESLILGSIKNTDN
+119 NNSLILGSIKNTDN
-133 IAEGMD
+133 IAKSMD
-139 DVYKDLFST
+139 DIYKNLFST
-148 FQNKEFIKQRELPYL
+148 FENNEYLKQRELPYL

-210 EMDFTNNSEISNKDY
+210 EMDFSNNSEISDKNY
-225 TDKFKCLEIGI
+225 SDKFKCLEIGL

-259 LTDSMNNVIDVI
+259 LTDSMKNVIDVM
-271 LSKGASFESFK
+271 LAKGSSYESFK
-282 NKLDLLLEGQEIGS
+282 NKLDMLLEGQEIGS
-296 RDKILSEIAIEED
+296 RDKIIAEIAAEPDISKKN
-309 QTRRDRLEEVLDIYE
+309 RLEEVLDVYE

-337 VLWRLM
+337 VLWRLIN
-343 TLQGEGI
+343 LQNEGI

-400 RNNIKVDYFPPFIII
+400 RNNAKVDYFPPFVII

-480 IDTIREETDLSSDET
+480 IDTIKEETDLSSDET

-517 FVRIRAANTVSPHTE
+517 FVRIRAANTLSPHTE

-537 LTAHDNEVYE
+537 LEGHENEEYE
-547 KFFLDIKDL
+547 KFFMDIKDL
-556 LPIDTSNLNGALMNY
+556 LPIDASNLSVVLMNY
-571 NKKSGDNLSYD
+571 NKKSGENLSYD
-582 EFKNNLDKLCEIEL
+582 DLKNKLDELCQRDF
-596 IEKETNFLTEMYKII
+596 IEKEDNFLTEMYKI
-611 YPMMNLKII
+611 K

>member
-133 IAEGMD
+133 IAQGMD
-139 DVYKDLFST
+139 DVYRDLFST

-178 GGSGSGKSFGLRVV
+178 GGSGSGKSFGIRVL

-236 HTGIKFQELQKR
+236 QTGIKFQELQKR

-259 LTDSMNNVIDVI
+259 LTDSMNNVIDVM

-337 VLWRLM
+337 VLWRLL

-385 AKLYYLRK
+385 SKLYYLRK

-400 RNNIKVDYFPPFIII
+400 RNNVKVDYFPPFIII

-428 TPSKSILREISQEGR
+428 TTSKSILREISQEGR

-547 KFFLDIKDL
+547 RFFLDIKDL

-582 EFKNNLDKLCEIEL
+582 EFKNNLDKLCEIEM
-596 IEKETNFLTEMYKII
+596 IEKETNFLTEMYKI
-611 YPMMNLKII
+611 K

>member
-16 SKDKNFRNNEF
+16 SKEKNFRNNEF

-42 VDSQTFNR
+42 VDSKTFNR

-58 DFVDSDVLSSLGSM
+58 DFIDSDVLSSLGSM

-99 SDLRAPVFD
+99 SDLRAPEFN
-108 EIKNLLIDTLP
+108 EIKNLLIETKP
-119 KESLILGSIKNTDN
+119 NNSLILGSIKNTDN

-139 DVYKDLFST
+139 DIYKNLFST
-148 FQNKEFIKQRELPYL
+148 FENNEFLEQRELPYL

-210 EMDFTNNSEISNKDY
+210 EMDFSNNSEISDKNY
-225 TDKFKCLEIGI
+225 SDKFKCLEIGL

-259 LTDSMNNVIDVI
+259 LTDSMKNVIDVM
-271 LSKGASFESFK
+271 LAKGSSYESFK
-282 NKLDLLLEGQEIGS
+282 NKLDMLLEGQEIGS
-296 RDKILSEIAIEED
+296 RDKIIAEIAAEPDINKKN
-309 QTRRDRLEEVLDIYE
+309 RLEEVLDVYE

-337 VLWRLM
+337 VLWRLIN
-343 TLQGEGI
+343 LQNEGI

-356 ELLDLLKRRKLV
+356 ELLDLLKRRELV

-400 RNNIKVDYFPPFIII
+400 RNNAKVDYFPPFVII

-480 IDTIREETDLSSDET
+480 IDTIKEETDLSIDET

-537 LTAHDNEVYE
+537 LEGHENEEFE
-547 KFFLDIKDL
+547 KFFMDIKDL
-556 LPIDTSNLNGALMNY
+556 LPIDASNLNTVLINY
-571 NKKSGDNLSYD
+571 NKKSGENFSYD
-582 EFKNNLDKLCEIEL
+582 ELKNKLDKLCQRDF
-596 IEKETNFLTEMYKII
+596 IEKEDNFLTVMYKI
-611 YPMMNLKII
+611 K

>member
-16 SKDKNFRNNEF
+16 SKEKNFRNNEF

-42 VDSQTFNR
+42 VDSKTFNR

-58 DFVDSDVLSSLGSM
+58 DFIDSDVLSSLGSM

-99 SDLRAPVFD
+99 SDLRAPDFN
-108 EIKNLLIDTLP
+108 EIKNLLIETKP
-119 KESLILGSIKNTDN
+119 NNSLILGSIKNTDN

-139 DVYKDLFST
+139 DIYKNLFST
-148 FQNKEFIKQRELPYL
+148 FENNEYLKQRELPYL

-210 EMDFTNNSEISNKDY
+210 EMDFSNNSEIS
-225 TDKFKCLEIGI
+225 DKNYSENFKCLEIGL

-248 DLKNLLNAASP
+248 DLKNLLNAASA
-259 LTDSMNNVIDVI
+259 LTDSMKNVIDVM
-271 LSKGASFESFK
+271 LAKGSSFESFK
-282 NKLDLLLEGQEIGS
+282 NKLDMLLEGQEIGS
-296 RDKILSEIAIEED
+296 RDKIIAEIAAEPDINKKN
-309 QTRRDRLEEVLDIYE
+309 RLEDVLDIYE

-337 VLWRLM
+337 VLWRLIN
-343 TLQGEGI
+343 LQNEGI

-379 FSTYLL
+379 FSSYLL

-400 RNNIKVDYFPPFIII
+400 RNNAKVDYFPPFVII

-480 IDTIREETDLSSDET
+480 IDTIKEETDLSSDET

-517 FVRIRAANTVSPHTE
+517 FVRIRAANTVSPHTK

-537 LTAHDNEVYE
+537 LEGHENEEFE
-547 KFFLDIKDL
+547 KFFIDIKDL
-556 LPIDTSNLNGALMNY
+556 LPIDASNLNTVLINY
-571 NKKSGDNLSYD
+571 NKKSGENLSYD
-582 EFKNNLDKLCEIEL
+582 DLKNKLDELCQRDF
-596 IEKETNFLTEMYKII
+596 IEKEDNFLTVMYKI
-611 YPMMNLKII
+611 K

>member
-16 SKDKNFRNNEF
+16 SKEKNFRNNEF

-42 VDSQTFNR
+42 VDSKTFNR

-58 DFVDSDVLSSLGSM
+58 DFIDSDVLSSLGSM

-99 SDLRAPVFD
+99 SDLRAPEFN
-108 EIKNLLIDTLP
+108 EIKNLLIETKP
-119 KESLILGSIKNTDN
+119 NNSLILGSIKNTDN

-139 DVYKDLFST
+139 DIYKNLFST
-148 FQNKEFIKQRELPYL
+148 FENNEYLKQRELPYL

-210 EMDFTNNSEISNKDY
+210 EMDFSNNSEISDKNY
-225 TDKFKCLEIGI
+225 TDKFKCLEIGL

-248 DLKNLLNAASP
+248 DLKNLLNAASA
-259 LTDSMNNVIDVI
+259 LTDSMKNVIDVM
-271 LSKGASFESFK
+271 LAKGSSFESFK
-282 NKLDLLLEGQEIGS
+282 NKLDMLLEGQEIGS
-296 RDKILSEIAIEED
+296 RDKIIAEIAAEPDINKKN
-309 QTRRDRLEEVLDIYE
+309 RLEEVLDVYE

-337 VLWRLM
+337 VLWRLIN
-343 TLQGEGI
+343 LQNEGI

-385 AKLYYLRK
+385 SKLYYLRK

-400 RNNIKVDYFPPFIII
+400 RNNAKVDYFPPFVII

-480 IDTIREETDLSSDET
+480 IDTIKEETDLSIDET

-537 LTAHDNEVYE
+537 LEGHENEEFE
-547 KFFLDIKDL
+547 KFFIDIKDL
-556 LPIDTSNLNGALMNY
+556 LPIDASNLNTVLINY
-571 NKKSGDNLSYD
+571 NKKSGENLSYD
-582 EFKNNLDKLCEIEL
+582 DLKNKLDELCQRDF
-596 IEKETNFLTEMYKII
+596 IEKEDNFLTVMYKI
-611 YPMMNLKII
+611 K

>member
-58 DFVDSDVLSSLGSM
+58 HFVDSDVLSSLGSM

-133 IAEGMD
+133 IAKGMD
-139 DVYKDLFST
+139 DIYRDLFST
-148 FQNKEFIKQRELPYL
+148 FQNKKFIKQRELPYL

-259 LTDSMNNVIDVI
+259 LTDSMNNVIDVM
-271 LSKGASFESFK
+271 LTKGASFDSFK

-400 RNNIKVDYFPPFIII
+400 RNNVKVDYFPPFIII

-537 LTAHDNEVYE
+537 LTAHDNEFYE
-547 KFFLDIKDL
+547 RFFLDIKDL

-582 EFKNNLDKLCEIEL
+582 EFKNNLDKLCEIEI
-596 IEKETNFLTEMYKII
+596 IEKETNFLTEMYKI
-611 YPMMNLKII
+611 K

>member
-16 SKDKNFRNNEF
+16 SKEKNFRNNEF

-34 QGDIIGEV
+34 QGDILGEV
-42 VDSQTFNR
+42 VDSKTFNR

-99 SDLRAPVFD
+99 SDLRAPEFN
-108 EIKNLLIDTLP
+108 EIKNLLIDTKP
-119 KESLILGSIKNTDN
+119 NNSLILGSIKNTDN
-133 IAEGMD
+133 IARGMND
-139 DVYKDLFST
+139 IYKNLFST
-148 FQNKEFIKQRELPYL
+148 FENNEYLKQRELPYL

-210 EMDFTNNSEISNKDY
+210 EMDFSNNSEISEKNYKDN
-225 TDKFKCLEIGI
+225 FKCLEIGL

-248 DLKNLLNAASP
+248 DLKNLLNAAAP
-259 LTDSMNNVIDVI
+259 LTDSMNNVIDVM
-271 LSKGASFESFK
+271 LAKGSSFESFK
-282 NKLDLLLEGQEIGS
+282 NKLDMLLEGQEIGS
-296 RDKILSEIAIEED
+296 RDKIIAEIAAEPD
-309 QTRRDRLEEVLDIYE
+309 PSKKNRLEEVLDVYE

-337 VLWRLM
+337 VLWRLIN
-343 TLQGEGI
+343 LQNEGI

-400 RNNIKVDYFPPFIII
+400 RNNAKVDYFPPFVII

-480 IDTIREETDLSSDET
+480 IDTIKEETDLSIDET

-537 LTAHDNEVYE
+537 LEGHDNEEFE
-547 KFFLDIKDL
+547 KFFMDTKDL
-556 LPIDTSNLNGALMNY
+556 FPIDASNLSLVLMNY
-571 NKKSGDNLSYD
+571 NKKSGENLSYD
-582 EFKNNLDKLCEIEL
+582 EFKNKLDKLCERDF
-596 IEKETNFLTEMYKII
+596 IEKEDNFLTEMYKI
-611 YPMMNLKII
+611 K

>member
-58 DFVDSDVLSSLGSM
+58 DFIDSDVLSSLGSM
-72 GYDVGDETVY
+72 GYDVGNETVY

-99 SDLRAPVFD
+99 SDLRTPEFN
-108 EIKNLLIDTLP
+108 EIKNLLIDSLP
-119 KESLILGSIKNTDN
+119 KESLKLGSIKNTDN
-133 IAEGMD
+133 IAKGMD
-139 DVYKDLFST
+139 DVYKDLFSI
-148 FQNKEFIKQRELPYL
+148 FQNNEFIKQKELPYL

-178 GGSGSGKSFGLRVV
+178 GGSGSGKSFGLRVI

-210 EMDFTNNSEISNKDY
+210 EMDFTNNSEISNKNY
-225 TDKFKCLEIGI
+225 TDKFKCLEIGLD
-236 HTGIKFQELQKR
+236 TGIKFQELQKR

-259 LTDSMNNVIDVI
+259 LTDSMNNVIDVM

-282 NKLDLLLEGQEIGS
+282 NKLDMLLEGQEIGS
-296 RDKILSEIAIEED
+296 RDKILAEIAAETD
-309 QTRRDRLEEVLDIYE
+309 QSIRNRLEDVLDVYE

-343 TLQGEGI
+343 TLQNEGI

-400 RNNIKVDYFPPFIII
+400 RNNVKVDYFPPFIII

-428 TPSKSILREISQEGR
+428 TPSKSILREVSQEGR

-537 LTAHDNEVYE
+537 LTSHDDEIYE
-547 KFFLDIKDL
+547 KFFADVKDL
-556 LPIDTSNLNGALMNY
+556 LPIDSSNLNGVLVNY
-571 NKKSGDNLSYD
+571 NKKTGENLSYD
-582 EFKNNLDKLCEIEL
+582 EFKNKLDSLCERDF
-596 IEKETNFLTEMYKII
+596 IEKEDNFLTEMYKV
-611 YPMMNLKII
+611 K

>member
-16 SKDKNFRNNEF
+16 SKEKNFRNNEF

-42 VDSQTFNR
+42 VDSKTFNR

-58 DFVDSDVLSSLGSM
+58 DFIDSDVLSSLGSM

-99 SDLRAPVFD
+99 SDLRAPEFK
-108 EIKNLLIDTLP
+108 EIKNLLIDTKP
-119 KESLILGSIKNTDN
+119 NNSLILGSIKNTDN
-133 IAEGMD
+133 IAVGMD
-139 DVYKDLFST
+139 DIYKNLFST
-148 FQNKEFIKQRELPYL
+148 FENNEYLKQRELPYL

-210 EMDFTNNSEISNKDY
+210 EMDFSNNSDVSDKNY
-225 TDKFKCLEIGI
+225 SDKFKCLEIGMQ
-236 HTGIKFQELQKR
+236 TGIKFQELQKR
-248 DLKNLLNAASP
+248 DLKNLLNAASA
-259 LTDSMNNVIDVI
+259 LTDSMKNVIDVM
-271 LSKGASFESFK
+271 LAKGSSFESFK
-282 NKLDLLLEGQEIGS
+282 NKLDMLLEGQEIGS
-296 RDKILSEIAIEED
+296 RDKIIAEIAAEPDINKKN
-309 QTRRDRLEEVLDIYE
+309 RLEDVLDIYE

-337 VLWRLM
+337 VLWRLIN
-343 TLQGEGI
+343 LQNEGI

-400 RNNIKVDYFPPFIII
+400 RNNAKVDYFPPFVII

-465 QLNTKLIFRTVRASD
+465 QLNTKLIFRIVRASD
-480 IDTIREETDLSSDET
+480 IDTIKEETDLSIDET

-537 LTAHDNEVYE
+537 LEGHENEEFE
-547 KFFLDIKDL
+547 KFFIDIKDL
-556 LPIDTSNLNGALMNY
+556 LPIDASNLSVVLMNY
-571 NKKSGDNLSYD
+571 NKKSGENLSYD
-582 EFKNNLDKLCEIEL
+582 DLKNKLDELCQRDF
-596 IEKETNFLTEMYKII
+596 IEKEDNFLTVMYKI
-611 YPMMNLKII
+611 K

>member
-1 MKVLGVTTTREVYIG
+1 MKVLGITTTREVYIG
-16 SKDKNFRNNEF
+16 SKEKNFRNNEF

-42 VDSQTFNR
+42 VDSKTFNR

-58 DFVDSDVLSSLGSM
+58 DFIDSDVLSSLGSM

-99 SDLRAPVFD
+99 SDLRAPEFN
-108 EIKNLLIDTLP
+108 EIKNLLIDTKP
-119 KESLILGSIKNTDN
+119 NNSLILGSIKNTDN

-139 DVYKDLFST
+139 DIYKNLFCT
-148 FQNKEFIKQRELPYL
+148 FENNEYLEQRELPYL

-210 EMDFTNNSEISNKDY
+210 EMDFSNNSEIS
-225 TDKFKCLEIGI
+225 DKNYSENFKCLEIGL

-259 LTDSMNNVIDVI
+259 LTDSMKNVIDVM
-271 LSKGASFESFK
+271 LAKGSSYESFK
-282 NKLDLLLEGQEIGS
+282 NKLDMLLEGQEIGS
-296 RDKILSEIAIEED
+296 RDKIIAEIAAEPDISKKN
-309 QTRRDRLEEVLDIYE
+309 RLEEVLDVYE

-337 VLWRLM
+337 VLWRLIN
-343 TLQGEGI
+343 LQNEGI

-356 ELLDLLKRRKLV
+356 ELVDLLKRRKLV

-400 RNNIKVDYFPPFIII
+400 RNNAKVEYFPPFVII

-480 IDTIREETDLSSDET
+480 IDTIKEETDLSSDET

-537 LTAHDNEVYE
+537 LEGHENEEYE
-547 KFFLDIKDL
+547 KFFMDIKDL
-556 LPIDTSNLNGALMNY
+556 LPIDASNLSQVLMNY
-571 NKKSGDNLSYD
+571 NKKSGENLSYD
-582 EFKNNLDKLCEIEL
+582 DLKNKLDELCQRDF
-596 IEKETNFLTEMYKII
+596 IEKEDNFLTEMYKI
-611 YPMMNLKII
+611 K